1 MDQHSEKTDQRPATR
16 SEPETSPVRAT
27 GGNDWQAILQL
38 TVIAT
43 VGSTFIALYVL
54 WIGMSGHHKHNVDTA
69 AQAALYAAEQLSQIH
84 VDSASFGKVG
94 LCDEAAD
101 ASGTFNYS
109 PGQARVTGLNTIYKT
124 LAVDTAIAKHL
135 KRKVML
141 DLIEKDRAQAKLVE
155 KELSM
160 RLHEAAEPDQME
172 AQSSDTA
179 SQLYANTNTKPNNV
193 YRDVYRMLAADKSA
207 QDLSLIE
214 VRLKL
219 GRYRLPTA
227 PPDAWPTGKIRL
239 IDPPEQFE
247 PAKNGQA
254 PYAVLVE
261 AVFQTKPKDNSDQ
274 IKTVS
279 KKHCALIAAP
289 QQAPANSTLVM
300 NFPDGLPP
308 VFDCA
313 MALLNTPGL
322 SSGNGDWQQV
332 VGHEVPGRGSLA
344 PSLQPVLPGMSAS
357 DAFSVILYHW
367 LKRQG
372 PSVNEQQ
379 LYALLNAKWNSSS
392 SLMKYQREPV
402 NGEEGNA
409 TPNSCLAI
417 DTGARQYAILNQT
430 GPGGIGQTALSRA
443 FNIYSGALSSSPQ
456 TNFPQNALPLFVDQD
471 GKCNLSGRHDY
482 NDKFVNDFLKAVYD
496 TNIAAIESSAVSRMV
511 IARTS
516 AELTQLEQKIYI
528 EKQELNS
535 VINRL
540 NRSGLEKPEGKDGV
554 LSIEVARQN
563 QLIKEKIDA
572 LNAVIASDEEKRSAL
587 RSTNRLALQTTR
599 TANQVGS
606 STYELCAHSFKVC
619 KDGIYK
625 IDKPYSAYLISK
637 KFIFTPHTKPVDES
651 DFFKPYA
658 EVSDASKPW
667 LVKGFDVVTPIEN
680 GPAKPETLIVE
691 GKSFAEFAAANS
703 LQRANTKV
711 VFLTTAEL
719 FSTNTPRPMVFNF
732 YPFGNIR
739 IPSGQLFYY
748 CKDAMKTGAAP
759 SVSWSVVIRDLV
771 ASVGQNSQGF
781 PTGDPIASDQLD
793 WCKVSDQHD
802 CPGLACEFQ
811 LRTPLPVITNSPE
824 TSLTNPV
831 NNAQI
836 QQMPPVPAD
845 ML

>member
-16 SEPETSPVRAT
+16 SEQESTPLRPTSS
-27 GGNDWQAILQL
+27 NDWQALLQL

-43 VGSTFIALYVL
+43 VGSAFIALYVL
-54 WIGMSGHHKHNVDTA
+54 WIGMSGHHKRNVDTA
-69 AQAALYAAEQLSQIH
+69 AQAALYAAEQLSLIH
-84 VDSASFGKVG
+84 VDSTSFGKVG
-94 LCDEAAD
+94 LCDAAAD
-101 ASGTFNYS
+101 VSGTFSYA

-141 DLIEKDRAQAKLVE
+141 DLIEKDQAQAKMVE

-160 RLHEAAEPDQME
+160 RLHEAAEPDLME
-172 AQSSDTA
+172 AQSSDSS
-179 SQLYANTNTKPNNV
+179 SQLYANSNTKPNNI
-193 YRDVYRMLAADKSA
+193 YRDVYRMLASDKSTP
-207 QDLSLIE
+207 DLSLIE

-219 GRYRLPTA
+219 GRYRLPAA
-227 PPDAWPTGKIRL
+227 PSETWPTGKIRL
-239 IDPPEQFE
+239 MDQTEQFE
-247 PAKNGQA
+247 SAKNGQA

-261 AVFQTKPKDNSDQ
+261 AIFQTKPKNNSDQ
-274 IKTVS
+274 IQTVS

-289 QQAPANSTLVM
+289 PQPPVKSTLVM
-300 NFPDGLPP
+300 NFPDGTPP
-308 VFDCA
+308 VLDCA
-313 MALLNTPGL
+313 MALLTTPGL
-322 SSGNGDWQQV
+322 SGNGDWQQV
-332 VGHEVPGRGSLA
+332 VGNEVPGRGSLS

-357 DAFSVILYHW
+357 DAFSVMLYHW

-372 PSVNEQQ
+372 PTVNEQQ
-379 LYALLNAKWNSSS
+379 LYALLNAKWNSSA

-402 NGEEGNA
+402 NGDEGNA

-430 GPGGIGQTALSRA
+430 GPGGIGQTALSKA
-443 FNIYSGALSSSPQ
+443 FEIYSGAIASSSQ

-471 GKCNLSGRHDY
+471 GNCNLSGRHDY
-482 NDKFVNDFLKAVYD
+482 NDKFVNDYLKAVYD
-496 TNIAAIESSAVSRMV
+496 TNIAAIESAAVSRMV

-540 NRSGLEKPEGKDGV
+540 NRSGQEHPPGKNGTTPN
-554 LSIEVARQN
+554 EVARQN
-563 QLIKEKIDA
+563 TLIKEKIDT
-572 LNAVIASDEEKRSAL
+572 LNSVIASDEEKRSAL
-587 RSTNRLALQTTR
+587 RATNKLAQQTTR
-599 TANQVGS
+599 TANQVAT

-637 KFIFTPHTKPVDES
+637 KFIFTPHTQPVDES

-658 EVSDASKPW
+658 EVSTNSKPW

-680 GPAKPETLIVE
+680 GPVKPEALVVE
-691 GKSFAEFAAANS
+691 GKTFAEFAAANS

-711 VFLTTAEL
+711 VFLTTDEL
-719 FSTNTPRPMVFNF
+719 FSSNTPRPMVFNF
-732 YPFGNIR
+732 YPFGNIK

-781 PTGDPIASDQLD
+781 PTGDPIASNQPD
-793 WCKVSDQHD
+793 WCKISDQHE